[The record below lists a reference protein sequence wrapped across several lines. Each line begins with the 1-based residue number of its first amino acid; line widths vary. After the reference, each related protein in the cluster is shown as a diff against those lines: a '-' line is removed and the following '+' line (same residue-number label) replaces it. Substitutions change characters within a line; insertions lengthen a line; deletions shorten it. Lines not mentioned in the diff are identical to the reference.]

1 MRVPQLPAHAG
12 HVDPLMLGLVALEPA
27 QSLLELPCRAHGV
40 AAPRLVP
47 GDRHVDEPL
56 VEVPLLGSGGAPGEL
71 ELLVR
76 LEEPLGADVL
86 ESRLVRVRDEI

>member
-1 MRVPQLPAHAG
+1 
-12 HVDPLMLGLVALEPA
+12 
-27 QSLLELPCRAHGV
+27 
-40 AAPRLVP
+40 
-47 GDRHVDEPL
+47 VDEPL